1 MMPRRDHR
9 RSSIAGP
16 ILRRTAR
23 HELTMAPLIPIGAV
37 AFGVLGPIAGMLSLA
52 VRAIRAEELIV
63 FAIGRGLVL
72 TAQAGKR
79 FVPQEGRGVAVAK
92 VLRFVV
98 GIFDALG
105 VIVAS
110 MPVGA
115 CRCGGIGSF
124 LEGTCSNHCR
134 DLSPPRTTK

>member
-1 MMPRRDHR
+1 MMVEHLSYGHVGNDMFFRTDCSMCEYLQPRR
-9 RSSIAGP
+9 G
-16 ILRRTAR
+16 
-23 HELTMAPLIPIGAV
+23 
-37 AFGVLGPIAGMLSLA
+37 
-52 VRAIRAEELIV
+52 IV
-63 FAIGRGLVL
+63 SKS
-72 TAQAGKR
+72 TR

-98 GIFDALG
+98 GILDALG